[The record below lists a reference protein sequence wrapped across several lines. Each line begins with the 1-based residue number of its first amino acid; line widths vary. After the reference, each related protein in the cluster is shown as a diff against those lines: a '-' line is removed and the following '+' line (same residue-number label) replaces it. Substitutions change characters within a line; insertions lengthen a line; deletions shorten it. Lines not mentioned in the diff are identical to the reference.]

1 MTDNFDLKKYL
12 AENKLNEGA
21 LMDESSLE
29 REIQQYVSQ
38 VSDRINELDS
48 LNPQQSLDQIKDL
61 ISSIKYLTDELDL
74 FLV

>member
-1 MTDNFDLKKYL
+1 MDNFDLKQYL

>member
-1 MTDNFDLKKYL
+1 MDNFNLKQYL

-21 LMDESSLE
+21 LMAESSLE

>member
-1 MTDNFDLKKYL
+1 MDNFNLKQYL

>member
-1 MTDNFDLKKYL
+1 MDNFDLKQYL

-61 ISSIKYLTDELDL
+61 VSSVKYLTDELDL

>member
-1 MTDNFDLKKYL
+1 MDNFDLKQYL

-29 REIQQYVSQ
+29 RKIQQYVSQ